1 MTTLISL
8 RALVRRDLKDEDA
21 ANYRWTDAE
30 IDRAIDKALSDYSLR
45 CPLQELTELAT
56 VINST
61 NVDISTLT
69 DLIDITRV
77 EHPITTPPYPSHTFS
92 FWKNK
97 LLFLDGHVGD
107 GTNCYVYWLKRHTL
121 GATSSIP
128 TAHETVIAIGAAA
141 YALSSLAQY
150 QTDKANT
157 GGPKVDN
164 DYSAWAKE
172 MFTRFDKELSVI
184 CTYNNK
190 KIKFSSLSSEES

>member
-1 MTTLISL
+1 MTTLTSL

-21 ANYRWTDAE
+21 TNYRWTDAE

-56 VINST
+56 VADST
-61 NVDISTLT
+61 NVDITTLT

-97 LLFLDGHVGD
+97 LIFLDGHVGD
-107 GTNCYVYWLKRHTL
+107 GENCNVYWLKRHTL
-121 GATSSIP
+121 GATSTIP
-128 TAHETVIAIGAAA
+128 IPHEHVIAIGAAA
-141 YALSSLAQY
+141 YALSSQAQY
-150 QTDKANT
+150 QTDRANT
-157 GGPKVDN
+157 GGQKVDN

-172 MFTRFDKELSVI
+172 MFTRFNQELAAI

-190 KIKFSSLSSEES
+190 KIKFSTLTSEES

>member
-45 CPLQELTELAT
+45 CPLQELTSLPT

-107 GTNCYVYWLKRHTL
+107 GENCYVYWLKRHTL
-121 GATSSIP
+121 GATSTIP
-128 TAHETVIAIGAAA
+128 TVHETVIATGAAA

-157 GGPKVDN
+157 GGQKVDN

-172 MFTRFDKELSVI
+172 MFTRFDKELFLI
-184 CTYNNK
+184 GTYNSK
-190 KIKFSSLSSEES
+190 KIKFSSLSPEET

>member
-1 MTTLISL
+1 MTTLTSL

-56 VINST
+56 VADST
-61 NVDISTLT
+61 NVDITTLT

-77 EHPITTPPYPSHTFS
+77 EHPITTPPYPSHNFS

-97 LLFLDGHVGD
+97 LIFLDGHVGD
-107 GTNCYVYWLKRHTL
+107 GANCNVYWLKRHTL
-121 GATSSIP
+121 GATSTIP
-128 TAHETVIAIGAAA
+128 TAHEHVIAIGAAA
-141 YALSSLAQY
+141 YALSSQAQY

-157 GGPKVDN
+157 GGQKVDT
-164 DYSAWAKE
+164 DYSSWSKD
-172 MFTRFDKELSVI
+172 MFTRFNQELAAI
-184 CTYNNK
+184 GTYNNK
-190 KIKFSSLSSEES
+190 KIKFSTLTPEE